1 MNYLSARGSVA
12 SHSGMRYF
20 RCVLFAFFCA
30 LPVWAQDGSP
40 VRPLDVVDL
49 QLRWKHQFQFA
60 GYYAAVEKGF
70 YREAGLDVRLHEG
83 APGKAPVDEV
93 LAGRAAYGTANS
105 ELLFARLQ
113 GHPLVALAVIFQ
125 HSPSVLLARA
135 DSGVRTPH
143 DLVGKKVMFMG
154 GKHDTDFL
162 AMFLREGVRPE
173 KIEIIPSSY
182 DIMDLVSGRVDAFN
196 SYLTNEPFFLKQL
209 GVDYVVINPSHYGID
224 YYGDVLF
231 TTENEIRKN
240 PDRVKALREATLR
253 GWRYAMNHP
262 DEIIDILLEKYV
274 VPKTR
279 EHLQFEATASRSLIL
294 PDLVEIGHMNPGRWQ
309 GMVDALVSAGMASY
323 GASLEGFLYDPGSH
337 SWRARL
343 HQTMW
348 GMGSVIALILV
359 GVGFMFNTLRR
370 LRREIAK
377 RRSIEAQLLNANDLL
392 KRTGRLA
399 KVGGFERN
407 VVNNTTILSEEAAR
421 IRELPAGVEI
431 PFDETMRYYPPE
443 ERPQRRAENERAMR
457 SGESWEHESLVTMP
471 SGKNAWIY
479 VRGEAVF
486 RDGQVVKLIGA
497 MQDITDRKQAELALI
512 RRTRELEM
520 HNSILRQIHQ
530 GVALSEVLNSLASQA
545 ELLHP
550 GMLCS
555 ILLLDTVSNHL
566 RHVAAPSLPGQFVR
580 DIDRMLAND
589 ESCSSGQAAASGRR
603 VIVANLREGSACSA
617 AYCRHAASA
626 GFQSCWSQPITGR
639 ERRVLGVFAI
649 YQRVSAQPGDDDIQ
663 LLENCANLAA
673 LVIEHYQADEKIRNL
688 AYFDALTRLP
698 NRRML
703 VDRLRQA
710 MANSRRSGCYGAL
723 MFLDL
728 DNFKPLNDAHGHY
741 VGDLLLVQVAERITS
756 CVRET
761 DTVARFGG
769 DEFVVMLGELDES
782 HAASEIQARGVAEKI
797 RCILSEP
804 FTLRIKRE
812 GEPEKVVVHCCTASI
827 GVVLFYNHEA
837 SMDDIIKWADE
848 AMYQAKESGR
858 NGIRLQSSQ
867 HPERGQLKA

>member
-1 MNYLSARGSVA
+1 MDYLSALGRA
-12 SHSGMRYF
+12 SYQGLRFF
-20 RCVLFAFFCA
+20 RVSLLALFCA
-30 LPVWAQDGSP
+30 LPACAQENRGGQS
-40 VRPLDVVDL
+40 LDVVDL

-70 YREAGLDVRLHEG
+70 YREAGIDVRLHEG

-93 LAGRAAYGTANS
+93 LAGRATYGTANS

-143 DLVGKKVMFMG
+143 DLVGRKVMFMG
-154 GKHDTDFL
+154 GKQDTDFL
-162 AMFLREGVRPE
+162 AMFQREGISPE
-173 KIEIIPSSY
+173 KIDVIPSSY
-182 DIMDLVSGRVDAFN
+182 DVMDLVSGRVDAFN
-196 SYLTNEPFFLKQL
+196 SYLTNEPYLLKQL
-209 GVDYVVINPSHYGID
+209 GVEYVVINPSHYGID

-231 TTENEIRKN
+231 TTENEIRKH
-240 PDRVKALREATLR
+240 PGRVKALREATLR
-253 GWRYAMNHP
+253 GWRYAMDHP
-262 DEIIDILLEKYV
+262 DEIIDLLLKKYAV
-274 VPKTR
+274 SKTR
-279 EHLQFEATASRSLIL
+279 EHLRFEAVASRSLIL
-294 PDLVEIGHMNPGRWQ
+294 PDLVEIGHMNPGRWH
-309 GMVDALVSAGMASY
+309 GMVDALVSAGMINH
-323 GASLEGFLYDPGSH
+323 GTSLEGFLYDPDSH
-337 SWRARL
+337 GWRTRL
-343 HQTMW
+343 HQTLW
-348 GMGSVIALILV
+348 GMGSVIILILV

-370 LRREIAK
+370 LRREISK

-431 PFDETMRYYPPE
+431 PFDETMTYYPPE
-443 ERPQRRAENERAMR
+443 ERPQRAAENERAKR
-457 SGESWEHESLVTMP
+457 SGESWEHESLLTMP
-471 SGKNAWIY
+471 SGKKTWIY
-479 VRGEAVF
+479 CRGEAVF
-486 RDGQVVKLIGA
+486 RDGKVVKLIGA
-497 MQDITDRKQAELALI
+497 MQDITDRKMAELALI
-512 RRTRELEM
+512 RRSRELEM
-520 HNSILRQIHQ
+520 HNSILRQIHRE
-530 GVALSEVLNSLASQA
+530 VALNEVLNSLASQA
-545 ELLHP
+545 EVLNP

-555 ILLLDTVSNHL
+555 ILLFDTPSRRL

-580 DIDRMLAND
+580 EIDGMLAND
-589 ESCSSGQAAASGRR
+589 EKCSSGQAAASGRR
-603 VIVANLREGSACSA
+603 VIVEDFRAGSECSA

-626 GFQSCWSQPITGR
+626 GFQSCWSQPIKGH
-639 ERRVLGVFAI
+639 EKRVLGVFAI
-649 YQRVSAQPGDDDIQ
+649 YQRVAARPGEDDIQ

-673 LVIEHYQADEKIRNL
+673 LVIDHYQAEEKIRNL
-688 AYFDALTRLP
+688 AYFDALTHLP

-703 VDRLRQA
+703 VDRLRLA

-728 DNFKPLNDAHGHY
+728 DNFKPLNDAHGHF

-769 DEFVVMLGELDES
+769 DEFVVMLGELDENR
-782 HAASEIQARGVAEKI
+782 AASEIQARGVAEKI

-804 FTLRIKRE
+804 FTLRIKRD
-812 GEPEKVVVHCCTASI
+812 GEPEKVVTHRCTASI

-848 AMYQAKESGR
+848 AMYHAKESGR

-867 HPERGQLKA
+867 HPDRGQLKA

>member
-1 MNYLSARGSVA
+1 MDYLSALGRA
-12 SHSGMRYF
+12 SHLGLRFF
-20 RCVLFAFFCA
+20 RMALLALFCTVPAF
-30 LPVWAQDGSP
+30 AQEKGANRS
-40 VRPLDVVDL
+40 LDVVDL

-60 GYYAAVEKGF
+60 GYYAALEKGF

-125 HSPSVLLARA
+125 HSPSVLLVRA

-143 DLVGKKVMFMG
+143 DLVGKKIMFMG
-154 GKHDTDFL
+154 GRQDTDFL
-162 AMFLREGVRPE
+162 AMFQREGISPE
-173 KIEIIPSSY
+173 KVNIIPSSY
-182 DIMDLVSGRVDAFN
+182 DIMDLVSGQVDAFN
-196 SYLTNEPFFLKQL
+196 SYLTNEPYLLKQL
-209 GVDYVVINPSHYGID
+209 GVDYVVINPSHYGVD
-224 YYGDVLF
+224 YYGDILF
-231 TTENEIRKN
+231 TTENEISKH

-253 GWRYAMNHP
+253 GWRYAMEHP
-262 DEIIDILLEKYV
+262 DEIIDLLLEKYA

-279 EHLQFEATASRSLIL
+279 EHLRFEAAASRSLIL
-294 PDLVEIGHMNPGRWQ
+294 PELVEIGHMNPGRWQ
-309 GMVDALVSAGMASY
+309 GMVDALVLAGMV
-323 GASLEGFLYDPGSH
+323 GQGTSLDGFLYDPGSH
-337 SWRARL
+337 NWQERL

-348 GMGSVIALILV
+348 GMGAIIALILV

-377 RRSIEAQLLNANDLL
+377 RRNIEEQLLNANDLL

-407 VVNNTTILSEEAAR
+407 VENNTTILSEEAAR

-431 PFDETMRYYPPE
+431 PFEETMYHYPPE
-443 ERPQRRAENERAMR
+443 ERAQRAAENERAQR
-457 SGESWEHESLVTMP
+457 SGESWEHESLLTMP
-471 SGKNAWIY
+471 SGKQTWIY
-479 VRGEAVF
+479 CRGEAVY
-486 RDGQVVKLIGA
+486 RDGKVVKLIGA
-497 MQDITDRKQAELALI
+497 TQDITDRKIAELALI

-520 HNSILRQIHQ
+520 HNSILRQIHR

-545 ELLHP
+545 ELLNP

-555 ILLLDTVSNHL
+555 ILLFDSHSRRLH
-566 RHVAAPSLPGQFVR
+566 HVAAPSLPAPFIR
-580 DIDRMLAND
+580 EIDGLLACD
-589 ESCSSGQAAASGRR
+589 ESCSSGQAAATGKR
-603 VIVANLREGSACSA
+603 VIVENLRKGNAFSA

-626 GFQSCWSQPITGR
+626 GFQSCWSQPIKGH
-639 ERRVLGVFAI
+639 EKRVLGVFAI
-649 YQRVSAQPGDDDIQ
+649 YQRVVARPGDDDIQ

-673 LVIEHYQADEKIRNL
+673 LVIDHYQAEEKIRNL
-688 AYFDALTRLP
+688 AYFDSLTQLP

-703 VDRLRQA
+703 VDRLRLA
-710 MANSRRSGCYGAL
+710 MANSRRSGCFGAL

-769 DEFVVMLGELDES
+769 DEFVVMLGELDENR
-782 HAASEIQARGVAEKI
+782 AASEIQARGVAEKI

-804 FTLRIKRE
+804 FTLQIKPE
-812 GEPEKVVVHCCTASI
+812 GESEKVVTHCCTASI
-827 GVVLFYNHEA
+827 GVVLFYNHED

-848 AMYQAKESGR
+848 AMYHAKESGR
-858 NGIRLQSSQ
+858 NGIRMQASQ
-867 HPERGQLKA
+867 HPDRGQLKA

>member
-1 MNYLSARGSVA
+1 MNYLRAGGYVA
-12 SHSGMRYF
+12 SHPGMRYF
-20 RCVLFAFFCA
+20 RSFLLALFFAMPA
-30 LPVWAQDGSP
+30 WAQDGSS

-70 YREAGLDVRLHEG
+70 YLEAGLDVRLHEG

-93 LAGRAAYGTANS
+93 LAGRATYGTANS

-143 DLVGKKVMFMG
+143 DLVGRKVMFMG
-154 GKHDTDFL
+154 GKQDTDFL
-162 AMFLREGVRPE
+162 AMFQREGISPE
-173 KIEIIPSSY
+173 KIEVIPSSY
-182 DIMDLVSGRVDAFN
+182 DIMDLVSGRVAAFN

-209 GVDYVVINPSHYGID
+209 GVEYVVINPSHYGID
-224 YYGDVLF
+224 YYGDILF
-231 TTENEIRKN
+231 TTENEIRKH

-253 GWRYAMNHP
+253 GWRYAMDQP
-262 DEIIDILLEKYV
+262 EEIIDLLLKKYA

-279 EHLQFEATASRSLIL
+279 EHLRFEAAASRSLIL

-309 GMVDALVSAGMASY
+309 GMVDALVSAGMVNR
-323 GASLEGFLYDPGSH
+323 GTSLEGFLYDPGLH
-337 SWRARL
+337 NWRARL
-343 HQTMW
+343 RQTLW

-359 GVGFMFNTLRR
+359 GVGFMFNTQRR
-370 LRREIAK
+370 LRREIV
-377 RRSIEAQLLNANDLL
+377 RRQSIEEQLLNANDLL

-407 VVNNTTILSEEAAR
+407 ILKNTTILSEEAAR

-431 PFDETMRYYPPE
+431 PFEETMNYYPPE
-443 ERPQRRAENERAMR
+443 ERPQRAAENERAKR
-457 SGESWEHESLVTMP
+457 SGESWEHESLLTMP
-471 SGKNAWIY
+471 SGKQTWIY
-479 VRGEAVF
+479 CRGEAVF
-486 RDGQVVKLIGA
+486 RDGKVVKLIGA
-497 MQDITDRKQAELALI
+497 MQDITDRKIAEMALI

-520 HNSILRQIHQ
+520 HNSILRQIHR

-545 ELLHP
+545 ELLNP

-555 ILLLDTVSNHL
+555 ILLFDAAANHL
-566 RHVAAPSLPGQFVR
+566 HHVAAPSLPGQFVR
-580 DIDRMLAND
+580 EIDGMLANN
-589 ESCSSGQAAASGRR
+589 ETCSSGQAAASGRR
-603 VIVANLREGSACSA
+603 VIVENLRECSA
-617 AYCRHAASA
+617 AYRRHAASA
-626 GFQSCWSQPITGR
+626 GFQSCWSQPIKGH
-639 ERRVLGVFAI
+639 EKRVLGVFSI

-673 LVIEHYQADEKIRNL
+673 LVIDHYQAEEKIRNL
-688 AYFDALTRLP
+688 AYFDVLTQLP

-703 VDRLRQA
+703 VDRLRLA

-769 DEFVVMLGELDES
+769 DEFVVMLGELDENR
-782 HAASEIQARGVAEKI
+782 AASEIQARGVAEKI

-804 FTLRIKRE
+804 FTLRIHRD
-812 GEPEKVVVHCCTASI
+812 GEPEKVVTHRCTASI

-837 SMDDIIKWADE
+837 SIDDIIKWADE
-848 AMYQAKESGR
+848 AMYHAKESGR

-867 HPERGQLKA
+867 HPDRGQLKA